1 MTPSGCIATI
11 TRLSVLDAAIEA
23 FCVSAREV
31 IEIPNIASAAKRLRQ
46 SEKRRGLN
54 RLRKAEIKRVVKQI
68 RLHVEAGDKGA
79 AVALLPQLA
88 KAADK
93 AAQRNTIHANRA
105 ARIKSR
111 WTKIVQGL

>member
-1 MTPSGCIATI
+1 
-11 TRLSVLDAAIEA
+11 
-23 FCVSAREV
+23 V

-68 RLHVEAGDKGA
+68 RKHVEAGDKSA
-79 AVALLPQLA
+79 AAALLPKLA

-111 WTKIVQGL
+111 WTQAVQSL

>member
-1 MTPSGCIATI
+1 M
-11 TRLSVLDAAIEA
+11 
-23 FCVSAREV
+23 

-54 RLRKAEIKRVVKQI
+54 RSKKAEIKRIVKQI
-68 RLHVEAGDKGA
+68 RRSIEAGDKSA

-111 WTKIVQGL
+111 WTKKVQGL

>member
-1 MTPSGCIATI
+1 
-11 TRLSVLDAAIEA
+11 
-23 FCVSAREV
+23 V

-54 RLRKAEIKRVVKQI
+54 RSKKAEIKRIIKKI
-68 RLHVEAGDKGA
+68 RRSIEAGDKNA

-111 WTKIVQGL
+111 WTKKVQAL